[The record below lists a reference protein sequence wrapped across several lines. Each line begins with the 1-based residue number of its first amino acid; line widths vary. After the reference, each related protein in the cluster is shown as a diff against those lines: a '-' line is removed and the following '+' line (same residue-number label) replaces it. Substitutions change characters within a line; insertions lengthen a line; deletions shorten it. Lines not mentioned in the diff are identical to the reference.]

1 MAGYVLAKSDPHTML
16 KSLDIV
22 ERPNIEMMI
31 AAAVAAEVKRRR
43 AHQWKSAVRRPRSK
57 H

>member
-1 MAGYVLAKSDPHTML
+1 MSGYVLARSDLHTTL
-16 KSLDIV
+16 QSLDIV

-31 AAAVAAEVKRRR
+31 AAALTEEAKRRR
-43 AHQWKSAVRRPRSK
+43 AYQWKSAVRRPRRK

>member
-43 AHQWKSAVRRPRSK
+43 AHQWKSAVRRPRRK

>member
-31 AAAVAAEVKRRR
+31 AAALTGEAKRRR
-43 AHQWKSAVRRPRSK
+43 AYQWKSAVRRPRRK